1 MSVASGVYPTQF
13 FAGGTGSS
21 QGSGT
26 KALTFKGQPGNAVR
40 QIHFRSPNLVFDG
53 INVDA
58 QMAMLGGSD
67 GALFEN
73 GGAPF
78 TFKNGSIGNVAD
90 QKGALVDGRGIVF
103 DNVLFHDVVL
113 KTSGV
118 HTECAYLEVPE
129 GMIIRNSTFRN
140 CAVMDVFF
148 KYPDCGPAP
157 ARPMGT

>member
-1 MSVASGVYPTQF
+1 MRLRVRAIRCRLARACTRPSFLLAGRGLLE
-13 FAGGTGSS
+13 AGGS
-21 QGSGT
+21 

-40 QIHFRSPNLVFDG
+40 QIHFRSPNLIFDG

-73 GGAPF
+73 GGEPF

-90 QKGALVDGRGIVF
+90 QKGALVDGAGIVF

-113 KTSGV
+113 KTAA
-118 HTECAYLEVPE
+118 C
-129 GMIIRNSTFRN
+129 IRS
-140 CAVMDVFF
+140 
-148 KYPDCGPAP
+148 
-157 ARPMGT
+157 ARTSRCRRG